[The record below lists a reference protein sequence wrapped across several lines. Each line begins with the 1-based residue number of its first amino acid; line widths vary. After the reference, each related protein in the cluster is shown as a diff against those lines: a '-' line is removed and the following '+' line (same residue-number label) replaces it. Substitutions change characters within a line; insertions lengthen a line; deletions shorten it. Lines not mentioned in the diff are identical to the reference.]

1 MSSQLPC
8 ASSCYCYTAGV
19 HTIESTNNSIDGPSI
34 PASAA
39 RRRARP
45 QAPARDGW
53 RVGATTATRRPCRLT
68 RDGQVSGCTLHEPQ
82 HARYA
87 ARAAPHLAPRGV
99 GYPPRARLSQRP
111 RTARAHLGS
120 SSTSSLYACETPSA
134 RRQAEWVACARGGCG
149 WWWACLVLVT
159 WAMLDAPFCGRRALC
174 TAMRAPERLR
184 ESPLAATKIAPH
196 QL

>member
-1 MSSQLPC
+1 MCILLLLLHCGCTHRTHHRRRVP
-8 ASSCYCYTAGV
+8 T
-19 HTIESTNNSIDGPSI
+19 TRSIDGPSI

-39 RRRARP
+39 RRRASP

-68 RDGQVSGCTLHEPQ
+68 RDGQVSRCTRHEPQ

-99 GYPPRARLSQRP
+99 GNPPRARLSQRP
-111 RTARAHLGS
+111 RTAPRQHFDIS
-120 SSTSSLYACETPSA
+120 SVYVCETASA
-134 RRQAEWVACARGGCG
+134 RRQAEWVACARGGCR
-149 WWWACLVLVT
+149 WWWACLMLVT
-159 WAMLDAPFCGRRALC
+159 WAMLDAHFCGRRALC

-184 ESPLAATKIAPH
+184 ESPLAATVIAPH